1 MNMFVGKGVLCAFY
15 SRTVA
20 LSGAVSGSFTLL
32 RCAGGQARSGAMA
45 LKKLFDKYKK
55 GSYTND

>member
-1 MNMFVGKGVLCAFY
+1 MNMFVGKGVLYAFY

-32 RCAGGQARSGAMA
+32 RCAGGGDAFGRDGFN
-45 LKKLFDKYKK
+45 KIIR
-55 GSYTND
+55 